1 MYSIQYLHERFNTAL
16 DEQTFDFEPNELYEP
31 IKYTL
36 ALGGK
41 RLRPVLMLMGCDL
54 FGGDIEKVIN
64 PAIGLEVFHNFTLLH
79 DDIMDNAPIRR
90 GKPSVYKK
98 WNTNIAILSGDT
110 MFAVAYSYVAE
121 TEKKFLPDVLK
132 VFTRTAKE
140 VCEGQQYDLNYESQE
155 KVLLKDYMRM
165 IRLKTAVMFGASLKI
180 GSIIAGAGE
189 KDTEN
194 LYTFGENLGIVFQ
207 LKDDLLD
214 IYGDES
220 KFGKISGGDIL
231 ENKKTYPYLKA
242 FEIASG
248 DTLLSLKK
256 CFSHSFFDNKTKIK
270 SVKKIYDQLKI
281 KDFTLQEM
289 ELYYQKAM
297 SFFDKIDVGKER
309 KRELSNFAK
318 KIMDRDT

>member
-16 DEQTFDFEPNELYEP
+16 AEQTFDFEPNELYEP

-41 RLRPVLMLMGCDL
+41 RFRPVLMLMGCDL

-155 KVLLKDYMRM
+155 KVPIKDYMRM
-165 IRLKTAVMFGASLKI
+165 IRLKTAVLFGASLKI
-180 GSIIAGAGE
+180 GSIIAGACE

-194 LYTFGENLGIVFQ
+194 LYTFGENLGIAFQ

-231 ENKKTYPYLKA
+231 DNKKTYPYLKA
-242 FEIASG
+242 LEIASG
-248 DTLLSLKK
+248 DTLLSLIK
-256 CFSHSFFDNKTKIK
+256 CFSHNSFDNKTKIK

-289 ELYYQKAM
+289 EVYYQKAM
-297 SFFDKIDVGKER
+297 AFFDKIDVDNER
-309 KRELSNFAK
+309 KRELLNFAK
-318 KIMDRDT
+318 KIMDRDS